1 MRRIC
6 SLLALTLASVL
17 SLGWSAIAESQTV
30 QGTGDIDKMAVNNA
44 TSALKVNLFGL
55 KPMPKTRR

>member
-55 KPMPKTRR
+55 KPTPKTRR